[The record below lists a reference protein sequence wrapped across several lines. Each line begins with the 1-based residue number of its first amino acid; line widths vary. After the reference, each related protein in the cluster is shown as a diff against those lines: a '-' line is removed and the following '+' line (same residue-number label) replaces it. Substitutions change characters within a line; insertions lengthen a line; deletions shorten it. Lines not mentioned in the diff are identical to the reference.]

1 MVIVKAAFYYDKNDF
16 RIEDINLKIG
26 KDELLVEVQSVGVC
40 GTDVHKAIH
49 KTVPTPIVLGHEV
62 SGIVLECGEHVKN
75 FKSGDRVAL
84 AHHASCRVCKMCLK
98 GHDSL
103 CAQYLKT
110 NLDPGGFSTHVRVPR
125 ENVNN
130 TTLKI
135 PDNLSFDE
143 AAFMEPL
150 SCCLRGL
157 MRVNVQPNDSVL
169 VIGAGPIGLIFDQLL
184 RAFNSGD
191 IFVTDLVEYRLQKA
205 KENGVSY
212 PINPKIENLKEL
224 ILNKTENQ
232 GVDIIINTVGMSS
245 IYQQG
250 LDLIA
255 KGGHYLFF
263 AETYDKGDIKFNPN
277 LIYSK
282 ELDFVGSYSSSPDY
296 YQMGLDLI
304 QHKRIDVLKL
314 ISHHFALNEIKDAI
328 NLANEAKNSLK
339 LMIHPQK

>member
-1 MVIVKAAFYYDKNDF
+1 MKAVFYYDIDDF
-16 RIEDINLKIG
+16 RIEDIYLKIG
-26 KDELLVEVQSVGVC
+26 KDEILVEVQSVGVC

-62 SGIVLECGEHVKN
+62 SGIVLKCGENVKK
-75 FKSGDRVAL
+75 FSPGDHVAL
-84 AHHASCRVCKMCLK
+84 AHHASCRVCKLCQK

-103 CAQYLKT
+103 CDQYLKT
-110 NLDPGGFSTHVRVPR
+110 NLYPGGFSTHVRVPR

-130 TTLKI
+130 TTLKV
-135 PDNLSFDE
+135 PGNLSFDE

-157 MRVNVQPNDSVL
+157 MRVNLRPGDTVL
-169 VIGAGPIGLIFDQLL
+169 VIGSGPIGLIFVQLA

-191 IFVTDLVEYRLQKA
+191 IFSTDLVEYRLQKA
-205 KENGVSY
+205 KESGAKY
-212 PINPKIENLKEL
+212 TINPAIENLKEI
-224 ILNKTENQ
+224 ILEKTDNQ
-232 GVDIIINTVGMSS
+232 GVDIIINTVGISS
-245 IYQQG
+245 VYQQG

-263 AETYDKGDIKFNPN
+263 AETYDKGTITLDPN

-304 QHKRIDVLKL
+304 LHKRINVLNL
-314 ISHHFALNEIKDAI
+314 ISHRFPLAKLNEAI
-328 NLANEAKNSLK
+328 NLAYEAKNSLK
-339 LMIHPQK
+339 LMIHPQE